1 MNFRGLSELSA
12 KGARRRRGLCV
23 LATGAAASV
32 LGWPLTAAARPRAIR
47 IVVPYAAGGGTDIL
61 ARHLADAL
69 GKELQ
74 APVIVDNRPGAGT
87 NIGADYVAKAAPDG
101 TTLLLGDMALSVNPS
116 LFKHMPY
123 NPARDLQPIATVAT
137 APLVL
142 IVNPR
147 IKAANVKELVALA
160 RSAPGA
166 VSFASAGLGSPPHI
180 AGELFRTTIGADM
193 THVPYK
199 GVGPALND
207 LIGGQVSMLFT
218 GLSSALPQIQA
229 GKVRALAVTGTQRVP
244 GLPDVPT
251 MAQAGFPDIDVTSW
265 WGLFGP
271 KGLSQEQVEKL
282 SAAVKKALDAS
293 TLRSRLAAQSID
305 ASYSSAAELG
315 NRLAAETGR
324 WAKVLR
330 KADIT
335 PK

>member
-1 MNFRGLSELSA
+1 M
-12 KGARRRRGLCV
+12 
-23 LATGAAASV
+23 TIGAAVSA
-32 LGWPLTAAARPRAIR
+32 LGWPSSGSARPRALR

-69 GKELQ
+69 GKELDE
-74 APVIVDNRPGAGT
+74 PVIVDNRPGAGT
-87 NIGADYVAKAAPDG
+87 NIGADYVAKSAPDG
-101 TTLLLGDMALSVNPS
+101 TTLLMGDMALSVNPS

-123 NPARDLQPIATVAT
+123 DPERDLQPIATVAT

-147 IKAANVKELVALA
+147 VQAANVKELVALA

-207 LIGGQVSMLFT
+207 VIGGQVSMLFT
-218 GLSSALPQIQA
+218 GLSSALQQIRA
-229 GKVRALAVTGTQRVP
+229 GKVRALAITGTHRVP

-251 MAQAGFPDIDVTSW
+251 MAEAGFPDIDVTSW

-271 KGLSQEQVEKL
+271 KGLPQDQAEKL
-282 SAAVKKALDAS
+282 SAAVKRALGESAV
-293 TLRSRLAAQSID
+293 RSRLAALSID
-305 ASYSSAAELG
+305 ASYSSGAKLG
-315 NRLAAETGR
+315 DRLKAETRR
-324 WAKVLR
+324 WAEVLR
-330 KADIT
+330 KADIA
-335 PK
+335 PQ